1 MGYQCQG
8 RSGAGLL
15 RANNQDNLYVNGQ
28 IRATGMG
35 SGLVSLSDTSTQGI
49 YAVCDGMGGEHFGE
63 EASLIGVRGLDKL
76 TPETFSNDIYDY
88 LLSVNAELCKLM
100 RMRDNVRIG
109 TTFVALCVTEKL
121 GCMVNI
127 GDSRCYHFHCGQLIQ
142 LSRDHTQVQR
152 LIDMGFLSR
161 TDAAKHPERHKLTQ
175 HLGIFPEE
183 MVIEPYLSENI
194 PIQGGDIFL
203 LCSDG
208 LTDMVCEDD
217 IKRILCGRLP
227 LKEKADT
234 LYELAMQ
241 NGGKDNITVVL
252 VEAGSN

>member
-28 IRATGMG
+28 IRAADAG
-35 SGLVSLSDTSTQGI
+35 SGPVSLSDAAAQGI
-49 YAVCDGMGGEHFGE
+49 YAVCDGMGGEYFGE
-63 EASLIGVRGLDKL
+63 EASLIGVRGLSKL
-76 TPETFSNDIYDY
+76 APETFSNDICDY
-88 LLSVNAELCKLM
+88 LLSVNAELCSLM
-100 RMRDNVRIG
+100 RMRDNMRIG

-121 GCMVNI
+121 GYMVNI

-161 TDAAKHPERHKLTQ
+161 TDAAKHPQRHKLTQ

-183 MVIEPYLSENI
+183 MVIEPYLAEKI
-194 PIQGGDIFL
+194 PIQSGDIFL

-208 LTDMVCEDD
+208 LTEMVCEDD
-217 IKRILCGRLP
+217 ITMILRGRMT
-227 LKEKADT
+227 LKEKADK

-241 NGGKDNITVVL
+241 NGGKDNITVIL
-252 VEAGSN
+252 VEAENN